1 MLEERLGDQS
11 TSDQSEEGGIWSL
24 LNKQFYDYIVGHLKR
39 EHGLAN
45 SRMTWMLTSQ
55 AFLFAAFGVINS
67 KTASLEPGLLH
78 ALNRAIASVGITVS
92 IAALIGILGTNT
104 AVGYY
109 RRTWDSEP
117 DYVRERFP
125 LPSGDKIP
133 HALGL
138 FSTLI
143 IPLIICFAWLLVVSQ
158 KDVFVFWLAMAA
170 IVLLLGYIVRD
181 ARKIKSPARIKCP
194 AQE

>member
-1 MLEERLGDQS
+1 MEP
-11 TSDQSEEGGIWSL
+11 T
-24 LNKQFYDYIVGHLKR
+24 NKQFYDYIVGHLER

-55 AFLFAAFGVINS
+55 AFLFAAFAVINS
-67 KTASLEPGLLH
+67 KADSLQPHLLSGL
-78 ALNRAIASVGITVS
+78 RVAIPSVGIAVS
-92 IAALIGILGTNT
+92 VAALIGILGTNT
-104 AVGYY
+104 AVSYY
-109 RRTWDSEP
+109 RRAWDSKTPE
-117 DYVRERFP
+117 VWERFP

-158 KDVFVFWLAMAA
+158 KYVLVFWLAMAA
-170 IVLLLGYIVRD
+170 VLVLSVYLVWD
-181 ARKIKSPARIKCP
+181 ARRIKSPAP
-194 AQE
+194 